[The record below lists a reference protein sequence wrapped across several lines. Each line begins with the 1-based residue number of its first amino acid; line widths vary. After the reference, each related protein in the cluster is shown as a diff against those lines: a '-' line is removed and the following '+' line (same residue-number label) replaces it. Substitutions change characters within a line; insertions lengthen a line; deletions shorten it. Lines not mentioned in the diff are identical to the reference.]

1 MNYNLSNITNLVLVI
16 SVSQRL
22 SAVRPGAGL
31 AVPVS
36 RNEAV
41 TWPYRCSVDL
51 LSEVDDLLRDPG
63 ELAVALSA

>member
-1 MNYNLSNITNLVLVI
+1 MAS
-16 SVSQRL
+16 RP

-51 LSEVDDLLRDPG
+51 PSEVDDLLRDPG